1 VPWQG
6 LAIGAGAGL
15 LSGLFGIG
23 GGIVIVPALLTFLSM
38 ERRLAHGTSLA
49 ATVPVALASLAT
61 YSIGGNVD
69 WPVAACLVVGAIC
82 GTIVG
87 THLLQIIPKK
97 RLTIIFIVVILLTAA
112 RLLVSSDAVGRD
124 QLTVAGAVALIAIGF
139 VTGTLS
145 GLLGIGGGVIMV
157 PALVVLFSIPPVIA
171 KGTSVAVIVPSA
183 IVGTIRNRAN
193 DNVDLRVGAAIGVA
207 GVISAV
213 IGSLIANSL
222 SDSLSNTM
230 FALLLVIVAI
240 VQART
245 LRNPPHPHVESA
257 GMVG

>member
-1 VPWQG
+1 
-6 LAIGAGAGL
+6 
-15 LSGLFGIG
+15 
-23 GGIVIVPALLTFLSM
+23 
-38 ERRLAHGTSLA
+38 
-49 ATVPVALASLAT
+49 
-61 YSIGGNVD
+61 
-69 WPVAACLVVGAIC
+69 
-82 GTIVG
+82 
-87 THLLQIIPKK
+87 
-97 RLTIIFIVVILLTAA
+97 
-112 RLLVSSDAVGRD
+112 VSSDAVGRD

-245 LRNPPHPHVESA
+245 LRNPPHPNVESA